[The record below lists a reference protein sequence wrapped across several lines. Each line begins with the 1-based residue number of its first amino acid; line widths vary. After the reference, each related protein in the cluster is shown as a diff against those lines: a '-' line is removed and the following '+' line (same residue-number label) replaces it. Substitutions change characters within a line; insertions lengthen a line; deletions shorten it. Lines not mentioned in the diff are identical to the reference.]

1 MLRFLVALLILA
13 PLAASAQPGG
23 MPEWFDSSHVDQNGN
38 PVFNSVPIADTTAN
52 GFTVVANYYTVGEN
66 IDEPTSSVFM
76 AEQPSLDEYARFVT
90 GTPSYFFIVAV
101 GNEAKAMLS
110 LFQDG
115 ESGPFRFFVLDL
127 SGDGPEFVPTSYTFE
142 PSNFAVMTEVRMV
155 ELLQRG
161 VDPAAN
167 PVSSDDGTRV
177 IFNQKLYNVV
187 PFQRVFDDV
196 VALVQ
201 ERKLYE

>member
-1 MLRFLVALLILA
+1 MPRSLLALLLIA

-23 MPEWFDSSHVDQNGN
+23 MPEWFNPLNVDRNGN
-38 PVFNSVPIADTTAN
+38 PVFNSVPLADTTS
-52 GFTVVANYYTVGEN
+52 GSFTVVANYYTVGSN
-66 IDEPTSSVFM
+66 IDDRASSVFM
-76 AEQPSLDEYARFVT
+76 SEEPSLDEYARFVT
-90 GTPSYFFIVAV
+90 STPSYFFIVVV
-101 GNEAKAMLS
+101 GNEAKAMIS

-115 ESGPFRFFVLDL
+115 ESGPFRYFVLDI
-127 SGDGPEFVPTSYTFE
+127 GGGEPEFVPADYSFE
-142 PSNFAVMTEVRMV
+142 PSNFAVMTEIRMV
-155 ELLQRG
+155 ELLQRR

-177 IFNQKLYNVV
+177 IFNRKLYNVV

-201 ERKLYE
+201 ERELYQ